1 LTTTCQLIK
10 VFFFY
15 LHERIWHRI
24 SWGKELC

>member
-1 LTTTCQLIK
+1 LTATCQLIK